1 MQTTGTKRQFAILRV
16 CDLHDVGLLKNVSSV
31 IKDQIQRNFWKW
43 EFEDFLVN
51 LLSTVPTNTFT
62 LTHTIRAWTGPHILP
77 HAHQHHQ
84 RCREFSQHARCSHQ
98 VHGGAAWRMW
108 LNKQLRWR
116 LSKALDLRLCGL
128 REREREEKERERAA
142 VTINMHQSDGSMRY
156 LTMQANP
163 NSAVPLRK
171 GGGKGKG
178 VHSQSAWV
186 LPLPPSPCRVIQVLV
201 WKRQAFS
208 Y

>member
-1 MQTTGTKRQFAILRV
+1 MDLRKYTDMKNQRVSISIL
-16 CDLHDVGLLKNVSSV
+16 CL
-31 IKDQIQRNFWKW
+31 
-43 EFEDFLVN
+43 
-51 LLSTVPTNTFT
+51 PTNTHHRGSHRSTT
-62 LTHTIRAWTGPHILP
+62 LSHTHHL
-77 HAHQHHQ
+77 QHQ
-84 RCREFSQHARCSHQ
+84 RCREFSQHAHCAHQ

-116 LSKALDLRLCGL
+116 LSKALDLCLCGL
-128 REREREEKERERAA
+128 RERERGEGERERAA

-178 VHSQSAWV
+178 EHSQSAWV
-186 LPLPPSPCRVIQVLV
+186 LPLPPSACRVIQVLV